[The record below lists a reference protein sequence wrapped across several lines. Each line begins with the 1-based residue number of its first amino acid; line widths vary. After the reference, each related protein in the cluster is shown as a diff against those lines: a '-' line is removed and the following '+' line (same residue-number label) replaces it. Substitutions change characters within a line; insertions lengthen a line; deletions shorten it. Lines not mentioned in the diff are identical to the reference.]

1 MINTD
6 TLILFSI
13 IGGSLILIAF
23 LLGMAKNQGAS
34 EQIQQRLKR
43 KNTRKKQSSAEQTI
57 IGDMPLTVVEGFA
70 KNIGINI
77 DSLRSRLKRA
87 DLVMTA
93 QQVLFLQAGIGA
105 AFTLLIMTFMQAPLI
120 IAISIGLGMGILLPL
135 VYIDKKAAARVD
147 MFQKL
152 FPDGLDIMVRGLRVG
167 LPISECLRAVAKDAP
182 KPVCDEFAKIRDD
195 IRLGM
200 PLRDA
205 VLKTAEKIRTQEMM
219 FFSMTISIQAESGG
233 NLAENL
239 MNLSTLLRKRQQ
251 VLRSI
256 KAKSAEAVMTG
267 KILGALPFI
276 VLGALYFLAPD
287 YVAVLTTTPKGQM
300 IGGFCLIW
308 MLIGIFMM
316 RKMIRFDF

>member
-1 MINTD
+1 
-6 TLILFSI
+6 
-13 IGGSLILIAF
+13 
-23 LLGMAKNQGAS
+23 
-34 EQIQQRLKR
+34 
-43 KNTRKKQSSAEQTI
+43 
-57 IGDMPLTVVEGFA
+57 
-70 KNIGINI
+70 
-77 DSLRSRLKRA
+77 
-87 DLVMTA
+87 
-93 QQVLFLQAGIGA
+93 
-105 AFTLLIMTFMQAPLI
+105 
-120 IAISIGLGMGILLPL
+120 
-135 VYIDKKAAARVD
+135 
-147 MFQKL
+147 MFQKM

-256 KAKSAEAVMTG
+256 EAKSAEAVMTG